1 MKQLLAALLCISIP
15 LSVIAADNSYKV
27 TYDGGSLSNL
37 KVGTGLDQYIDED
50 KIRFVDK
57 GNEIASIPATA
68 VTGISYSQ
76 NAHRLLVD
84 SHISGDLECA
94 TI

>member
-1 MKQLLAALLCISIP
+1 MKQLLAVLLYVSIP
-15 LSVIAADNSYKV
+15 LSIIASHNSYKV

-37 KVGTGLDQYIDED
+37 NVGTGIDLHIDQD

-57 GNEIASIPATA
+57 GNEIANFPATA
-68 VTGISYSQ
+68 VTEISYGQ